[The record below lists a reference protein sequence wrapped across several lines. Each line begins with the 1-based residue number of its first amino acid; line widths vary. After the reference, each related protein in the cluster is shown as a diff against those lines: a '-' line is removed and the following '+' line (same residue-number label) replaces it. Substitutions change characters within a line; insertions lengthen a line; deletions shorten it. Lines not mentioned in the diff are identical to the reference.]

1 MDKEELEEIEKI
13 ADEDLFEFDSDLDI
27 TDNLILFGR
36 RLLFRIV
43 AVGFSLLFL
52 LISNLYFFH
61 PRAFS
66 TLFNIKSEY
75 VENYYLYDLGPDL
88 LIEYSVP
95 DVPTMKHSGRI
106 YFLSS
111 KSKDPYSDGFSHKVS
126 PGRIV
131 YPPKRFEDLD
141 ANVKVIKPD
150 NKKLKIY
157 YLGEKQIILKIRES
171 TLRKGMGLKN
181 SDCTISD
188 IYLGEKVKYKRSER

>member
-75 VENYYLYDLGPDL
+75 VENYYL
-88 LIEYSVP
+88 
-95 DVPTMKHSGRI
+95 T
-106 YFLSS
+106 
-111 KSKDPYSDGFSHKVS
+111 
-126 PGRIV
+126 
-131 YPPKRFEDLD
+131 
-141 ANVKVIKPD
+141 
-150 NKKLKIY
+150 
-157 YLGEKQIILKIRES
+157 
-171 TLRKGMGLKN
+171 
-181 SDCTISD
+181 
-188 IYLGEKVKYKRSER
+188 